1 MSIKFTIKGG
11 EVQSTQIKQ
20 VPQYVMNRQDR
31 EKWEEEKEELAGY
44 LMEIAARTEME
55 HEIDKLNMRME
66 RSIENLKKRLEK
78 KYEEYGIKFI

>member
-11 EVQSTQIKQ
+11 EVQSVQTKQ
-20 VPQYVMNRQDR
+20 VSQYVMNRQDR